1 VVVYCI
7 IGVEMQDTEELKEVM
22 TTLKET
28 IPTLISG
35 MIEAVYN
42 AEDGESL
49 ARITARFYREL
60 VTAGMDEDNAFQ
72 LTREFMKS
80 RDVTNIA
87 KEVLR

>member
-1 VVVYCI
+1 
-7 IGVEMQDTEELKEVM
+7 MQDTEELKEVM

>member
-1 VVVYCI
+1 MVVYCI

>member
-1 VVVYCI
+1 
-7 IGVEMQDTEELKEVM
+7 MKDTEELKEVM

-28 IPTLISG
+28 IPSLISG
-35 MIEAVYN
+35 MVEAVYN